1 MLIKAPPG
9 SGKTSFITLL
19 EKCNDVRLGK
29 VVSKSLLAVPANEWK
44 EAFGG
49 YREWASEK
57 TTLTTILLDEIQ
69 VLYTEPSADDLWSV
83 LKLLSQ
89 KSQEQQKVRVACFAS
104 YGEKAGRSRA
114 GTPFDFEARFGHELL
129 RIDEA
134 GVRNWIKEFN
144 QHVVGYSA
152 FPLEL
157 DKPLWFMTRG
167 HIGLV
172 ARTMWTACNKF
183 EREVEEKKSVSLETV
198 AEYLTSE
205 SFWRRMEEFR
215 AIPNV
220 KGLPTTRKNFLR
232 EVLQQGGAVSMS
244 STIICDEEVLG
255 DLIIG
260 GYLVISATEQVEI
273 TTPLLEL
280 ILFNR
285 LYQTVQEGTRDFAT
299 LEEFLLECLN
309 QIPRDVLANSLGVGT
324 DNRPLERT
332 WQMEFIELHG
342 LSFQKERT

>member
-1 MLIKAPPG
+1 
-9 SGKTSFITLL
+9 L

-89 KSQEQQKVRVACFAS
+89 KSHEQQKVRVACFAS

-183 EREVEEKKSVSLETV
+183 K
-198 AEYLTSE
+198 
-205 SFWRRMEEFR
+205 
-215 AIPNV
+215 
-220 KGLPTTRKNFLR
+220 R
-232 EVLQQGGAVSMS
+232 EVLTDLLPSFLILLFSLILSFVRLKKRRAYPLRLWL
-244 STIICDEEVLG
+244 STL
-255 DLIIG
+255 
-260 GYLVISATEQVEI
+260 QVNRFGVEWKN
-273 TTPLLEL
+273 LEL
-280 ILFNR
+280 F
-285 LYQTVQEGTRDFAT
+285 
-299 LEEFLLECLN
+299 
-309 QIPRDVLANSLGVGT
+309 P
-324 DNRPLERT
+324 
-332 WQMEFIELHG
+332 M
-342 LSFQKERT
+342 